1 MSMAPERKQALVRA
15 GAAVGVAVL
24 LFVGLLVVE
33 DGKPLESSRPAAA
46 TAPAAA
52 NAPVPGAEIAASQ
65 GQPPVIDV
73 EAPPVAPVVAG
84 APAAEPASTQ
94 AEPPAQAV
102 PPAVAAVAPAPAP
115 AALAPT
121 AVRPAAKPAAPLPDG
136 FQVQLGVFGD
146 AANADALRQELA
158 RRGLPARVETRVVLG
173 PYKDRR
179 AAEAA
184 QAAIRRD
191 GHGPGVIV
199 PPKGGSGNSGRPGK

>member
-1 MSMAPERKQALVRA
+1 MSMAPERKQALIRA
-15 GAAVGVAVL
+15 GAAVGLAML

-33 DGKPLESSRPAAA
+33 DGRPRVPPKAVEKPAAA
-46 TAPAAA
+46 EAA
-52 NAPVPGAEIAASQ
+52 NAPPAGGEGPASPAQ
-65 GQPPVIDV
+65 APAIDV
-73 EAPPVAPVVAG
+73 EAPPVAAVVAG
-84 APAAEPASTQ
+84 APAAAPGGALL
-94 AEPPAQAV
+94 EPPAAHTQPA
-102 PPAVAAVAPAPAP
+102 PPPAPAP
-115 AALAPT
+115 AA
-121 AVRPAAKPAAPLPDG
+121 AVARTPAKPAAPLPDG

-184 QAAIRRD
+184 QAAARRE

-199 PPKGGSGNSGRPGK
+199 PPKGGGNSGRPAK